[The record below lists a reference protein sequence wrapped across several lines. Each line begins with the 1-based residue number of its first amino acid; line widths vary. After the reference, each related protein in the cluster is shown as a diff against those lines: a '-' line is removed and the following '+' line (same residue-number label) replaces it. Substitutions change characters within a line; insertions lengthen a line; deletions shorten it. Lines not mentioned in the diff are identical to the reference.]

1 MPKDPSSLHS
11 MSITLPRK
19 PFSNKTFNISTK
31 METKNITNNRI
42 WLKKEILH
50 TCIKKHQSVIDDFKT
65 GIKEL
70 LDNENVD
77 DPEDAKLNDATVL
90 EINQLAEQL
99 RFANEEMEI
108 LISLSAGGGYQHDHV
123 DLGCVVITDKDTFFV
138 SASIERFDVAGL
150 SVFGLSAKS
159 PLFKAMEGL
168 KVRDNFTYGT
178 RNYHIIDL
186 F

>member
-1 MPKDPSSLHS
+1 
-11 MSITLPRK
+11 
-19 PFSNKTFNISTK
+19 

-42 WLKKEILH
+42 WLKKEMLH
-50 TCIKKHQSVIDDFKT
+50 ACIKKHQSVIDDFKT
-65 GIKEL
+65 SMKEL
-70 LDNENVD
+70 LDSENVD

-90 EINQLAEQL
+90 EINQLVEQL
-99 RFANEEMEI
+99 RFANEEMET
-108 LISLSAGGGYQHDHV
+108 LNRISTASETLHDYVKLGSA
-123 DLGCVVITDKDTFFV
+123 VVTDKDTFFV
-138 SASIERFDVAGL
+138 SASVERFEVAGL
-150 SVFGLSAKS
+150 SIFGLSVKS

>member
-1 MPKDPSSLHS
+1 
-11 MSITLPRK
+11 
-19 PFSNKTFNISTK
+19 
-31 METKNITNNRI
+31 METKNITKNRI
-42 WLKKEILH
+42 WLKTEMLRA
-50 TCIKKHQSVIDDFKT
+50 CIKKHQSVIDDFKT

-70 LDNENVD
+70 LDTEKVD

-90 EINQLAEQL
+90 EINQLVEQL
-99 RFANEEMEI
+99 RFANEEMET
-108 LISLSAGGGYQHDHV
+108 LNGLSAVGGSKHDYV
-123 DLGCVVITDKDTFFV
+123 KLGSVVVTDKDIFFV
-138 SASIERFDVAGL
+138 SASVERFEVAGL
-150 SVFGLSAKS
+150 SVFGLSVKS